1 MRDGRMHMSGR
12 TKDEWLAEIEKIRG
26 MDAPDEKKARL
37 YYDLAQEMD
46 RQIAEEKG
54 SDALGYIPD
63 ASIILNLPVKG
74 MGITYGELCEKEGLD
89 WLTGK
94 PILD

>member
-1 MRDGRMHMSGR
+1 MHR
-12 TKDEWLAEIEKIRG
+12 TREDWQEEIRKIG
-26 MDAPDEKKARL
+26 EMDAPEEKKVRL
-37 YYDLAQEMD
+37 YYDLSQEMN
-46 RQIAEEKG
+46 RQLAEEKG
-54 SDALGYIPD
+54 ADALGYIPD

-94 PILD
+94 PNVK

>member
-1 MRDGRMHMSGR
+1 MNGR
-12 TKDEWLAEIEKIRG
+12 TREEWLAEIEKIKE
-26 MDAPDEKKARL
+26 MVAPDEKKVRL

-46 RQIAEEKG
+46 KQIMEEKG
-54 SDALGYIPD
+54 ADALGYVPD

-94 PILD
+94 PCLD